1 VGGSPLF
8 GLLPTL
14 LPEETLLRL
23 YFIEVERL
31 VLLGFDHAVIDDAP
45 YRIVIHSHRHS
56 IGVTTYAS
64 EDTYSRQD
72 CEDPTRSPEDDP
84 DVPHSLPVRFSRP
97 GHARERRRPHK
108 VNRSQTGSGNLPEAS
123 ERPISHNQESGA
135 AAGSGLAAREGRE
148 LSEAQLI
155 RKACQGDDRSVRILY
170 ERYAPRVHAVVR
182 RIAGDDELAQD
193 YAQEAWIRAI
203 RALPTFR
210 GDSRF
215 STWLHR
221 IAVNAALQAARKAE
235 TQRKRQ
241 APMPEEVPVPPPGG
255 DVLLQQQLE
264 WALDRLPE
272 GMRQVMI
279 LHDVEGYTHEE
290 IGEVL
295 GVTSGTSKSQLFKA
309 RARMRGLLGALDRDS
324 GTHEE
329 AEAWSI

>member
-1 VGGSPLF
+1 MNGS
-8 GLLPTL
+8 G
-14 LPEETLLRL
+14 
-23 YFIEVERL
+23 
-31 VLLGFDHAVIDDAP
+31 DDA
-45 YRIVIHSHRHS
+45 
-56 IGVTTYAS
+56 G
-64 EDTYSRQD
+64 SRA
-72 CEDPTRSPEDDP
+72 PHP
-84 DVPHSLPVRFSRP
+84 DE
-97 GHARERRRPHK
+97 ERRL
-108 VNRSQTGSGNLPEAS
+108 N
-123 ERPISHNQESGA
+123 
-135 AAGSGLAAREGRE
+135 
-148 LSEAQLI
+148 EAQLI
-155 RKACQGDDRSVRILY
+155 RKACQGDGQAVRVLY

-182 RIAGDDELAQD
+182 RIAGDDDLAQD

-235 TQRKRQ
+235 TRKKRQ
-241 APMPEEVPVPPPGG
+241 VPMPEQIPANPPRG
-255 DVLLQQQLE
+255 DALLQQRLE

-309 RARMRGLLGALDRDS
+309 RAKMRDMLGSLDATDS
-324 GTHEE
+324 QQEVDS
-329 AEAWSI
+329 WSI